1 MGHDSSDESDRP
13 KSNRRGKRSS
23 KRDRSMSENS
33 DRSASDRRRAS
44 TLSPTSGEE
53 TDPPVGLQKRCR
65 GYYRDETD
73 ESEPER
79 ETVRSGTKGIMKSP
93 KTPKNH
99 MLSSRYN
106 DELNSKAQ
114 STPRKKPKSG
124 KILTI
129 KSSKKSPAR
138 GDKKVTE
145 NAVRRLKKMGIDT
158 TGAKKIASM
167 LFAEKKGKRDG
178 TRKRSKVSIPS
189 DSDSGTQD
197 SSVMTTDDENGLNST
212 GSENEPERTVSFE
225 PRLRTEEPKKV
236 PNTIARNPSF
246 TGAELDTGRSII
258 KLPNPANPKSND
270 YSDYDVAMA
279 LTVAHTHMANAPPDF
294 AVKNIS
300 RARNM
305 MIDATVIYWDK
316 CASEEELKRRYPK
329 IAESKPQA
337 QPFRPALK
345 GKWKSLNQGI
355 SASVC
360 AKPFESTPGET
371 AQLIQDLVTFSRAKP
386 DDVVRSLNKLFSQKS
401 KIRISYRV
409 KKKNFFCKN
418 KRIVRIMVS
427 RTIMMIFIFT
437 KNKIIFSLWIYW

>member
-1 MGHDSSDESDRP
+1 MGNDLYEENDRP
-13 KSNRRGKRSS
+13 KSSRRGKRSS

-33 DRSASDRRRAS
+33 DRSTTDRRRAP

-53 TDPPVGLQKRCR
+53 TDPPVGLQARCAS
-65 GYYRDETD
+65 YYRDETD

-79 ETVRSGTKGIMKSP
+79 EMVRSGTKGIMKSP
-93 KTPKNH
+93 KTPRNH
-99 MLSSRYN
+99 MLSNRYN
-106 DELNSKAQ
+106 DEASSKQ

-129 KSSKKSPAR
+129 KSSKKTPTR
-138 GDKKVTE
+138 GDKNVAE
-145 NAVRRLKKMGIDT
+145 NAVRQLKKMGLDSS
-158 TGAKKIASM
+158 GAKKLASM
-167 LFAEKKGKRDG
+167 IFEKKGKKRSD
-178 TRKRSKVSIPS
+178 TRKKSKISIPS
-189 DSDSGTQD
+189 DSDSGTQE
-197 SSVMTTDDENGLNST
+197 SSAMTSDDEDRLDSAE
-212 GSENEPERTVSFE
+212 SENEPERTVSFE
-225 PRLRTEEPKKV
+225 ARPRTEETKKA

-246 TGAELDTGRSII
+246 TGAELDIDRSVI
-258 KLPNPANPKSND
+258 KLANPANPKSGD
-270 YSDYDVAMA
+270 YSDYDVTLA

-316 CASEEELKRRYPK
+316 CSSEEELKRRYPK
-329 IAESKPQA
+329 IAESKPHA

-371 AQLIQDLVTFSRAKP
+371 AQLIQDLVTFSRARP

-401 KIRISYRV
+401 KTRISYRV
-409 KKKNFFCKN
+409 KKKKFFAKN
-418 KRIVRIMVS
+418 
-427 RTIMMIFIFT
+427 
-437 KNKIIFSLWIYW
+437 